1 MAMNA
6 LTFLPPHL
14 SAVHSHVTAL
24 PLTCLALPLLKA
36 SLASCILAPLFLSSS
51 QDSPM
56 SLSIVSSQLVGYLS
70 LTTQSFISSGETFLK
85 TFKLSLFPH
94 SSSFSVQV
102 PLLSE
107 TALLDVFGNQHL

>member
-24 PLTCLALPLLKA
+24 PLTCLALLLLKA
-36 SLASCILAPLFLSSS
+36 SLASCILAPLFLSS
-51 QDSPM
+51 QDSTM
-56 SLSIVSSQLVGYLS
+56 SLPIVSSQLVGYLS

-85 TFKLSLFPH
+85 TFKFLSLFPH

-102 PLLSE
+102 PLLPE